1 MLLILKCNVFLYC
14 NVRTCVKLRE
24 IYRISI
30 KIFIS
35 ESEVSLIYYYLG
47 LALSCAGITSMTDV
61 CSLQNH
67 HSQLW
72 GNETQN
78 IFGVRFQS
86 DPDRMQISSAEY
98 GEIEYNYHR
107 SLRHENWIGKCSTD
121 SKLDT
126 KNSYDVTCNWF
137 LFHSPTL
144 SSILF
149 HTVLVCFNL
158 FIL

>member
-1 MLLILKCNVFLYC
+1 MQ
-14 NVRTCVKLRE
+14 RTDLCETVWN
-24 IYRISI
+24 ISYLN

-78 IFGVRFQS
+78 IFGVRFRS

-149 HTVLVCFNL
+149 YSTQFLSVLISSFYNVRCT
-158 FIL
+158 IYSAY